1 MTVRRCDRYL
11 LREMVG
17 PFVLALV
24 GLLLFLLLNIVLSL
38 TPLMVDRGIGMSTVL
53 RLVILELPG
62 LFVLAVPMAALFA
75 TFLGL
80 GRLMHD
86 REIMAF
92 ESIGI
97 SLRRMLLPLIV
108 AAAVLSAFDFAINNW
123 AAPASERAFQRTYLE
138 VVFRQSIPRITP
150 NAIFSG
156 PDNLFFY
163 VRRYDANTRTL
174 HDVLIYDTEGDLFP
188 VVSDSETTGKRS
200 PSVS

>member
-1 MTVRRCDRYL
+1 
-11 LREMVG
+11 MVG

-108 AAAVLSAFDFAINNW
+108 AAAVRAQMKLFLKTTWSPTCASL
-123 AAPASERAFQRTYLE
+123 APHAGQRLL
-138 VVFRQSIPRITP
+138 R
-150 NAIFSG
+150 
-156 PDNLFFY
+156 
-163 VRRYDANTRTL
+163 
-174 HDVLIYDTEGDLFP
+174 
-188 VVSDSETTGKRS
+188 
-200 PSVS
+200 